1 MRGAH
6 AKKHMYHSSTTKR
19 SFSGPA
25 CRNKNVAIVFVCLSI
40 SGYGAKPE
48 QIPLQ
53 QNKVCQIIFPDKIAK
68 IRGGYNPNHFA
79 LDKYDN
85 ILYIQCLTDF
95 PNTNLSIITD
105 DTSCYM
111 LDLCYTEKSEKNA
124 YIIDIADR
132 IYVNEL
138 KPLGPGQEPSPS
150 LRSQPA
156 EDKTPTQAAV
166 LPETGEY
173 ESILKQRDFI
183 VAQNGVADK
192 AMEGFLKGIYTRA
205 NYVYFKLDITN
216 NSELPYT
223 YNYCGFAIV
232 TKKKGRMTSF
242 DRTDLSPA
250 GSYVPA
256 HTIEYKKTMTVIYK
270 FDKFNFSNDRV
281 LLIEMVED
289 NGERGLFFRVT
300 SSTFLKARKI

>member
-1 MRGAH
+1 M
-6 AKKHMYHSSTTKR
+6 
-19 SFSGPA
+19 
-25 CRNKNVAIVFVCLSI
+25 KNYIFAIVFVCLAT

-68 IRGGYNPNHFA
+68 IRGGFNPNYFA

-124 YIIDIADR
+124 YIIDITDR
-132 IYVNEL
+132 IYVNTPELSEAGL
-138 KPLGPGQEPSPS
+138 KPSSP
-150 LRSQPA
+150 LRSQPDG
-156 EDKTPTQAAV
+156 DKIPAPATAH
-166 LPETGEY
+166 PETGEY
-173 ESILKQRDFI
+173 ESILKQRHFI

-192 AMEGFLKGIYTRA
+192 AMEVFLKGIYTRD

-223 YNYCGFAIV
+223 YNYCGFTKN

-242 DRTDLSPA
+242 DRTDLTPV
-250 GSYVPA
+250 GSFVPA
-256 HTIEYKKTMTVIYK
+256 HTIEYKKTMTVVYK

>member
-1 MRGAH
+1 
-6 AKKHMYHSSTTKR
+6 MYHSSTTKR

-192 AMEGFLKGIYTRA
+192 AMEVFLKGIYTRA

>member
-1 MRGAH
+1 M
-6 AKKHMYHSSTTKR
+6 
-19 SFSGPA
+19 
-25 CRNKNVAIVFVCLSI
+25 KNYIFAIVFVCLTT

-68 IRGGYNPNHFA
+68 IRGGFNPNYFA

-132 IYVNEL
+132 IYVNTPELSEAGL
-138 KPLGPGQEPSPS
+138 KPSSP
-150 LRSQPA
+150 LRSQPDG
-156 EDKTPTQAAV
+156 DKIPAPATAH
-166 LPETGEY
+166 PETGEY

-192 AMEGFLKGIYTRA
+192 AMEVFLKGIYTRD

-242 DRTDLSPA
+242 DRTDLLRWAALSQHIQLSIRRP
-250 GSYVPA
+250 
-256 HTIEYKKTMTVIYK
+256 
-270 FDKFNFSNDRV
+270 
-281 LLIEMVED
+281 
-289 NGERGLFFRVT
+289 
-300 SSTFLKARKI
+300 

>member
-1 MRGAH
+1 M
-6 AKKHMYHSSTTKR
+6 
-19 SFSGPA
+19 
-25 CRNKNVAIVFVCLSI
+25 KNYIFAIVFVCLAT

-68 IRGGYNPNHFA
+68 IRGGFNPNYFA

-124 YIIDIADR
+124 YIIDITDS
-132 IYVNEL
+132 IYVNTPELSEAGL
-138 KPLGPGQEPSPS
+138 KPSSP
-150 LRSQPA
+150 LRSQPDG
-156 EDKTPTQAAV
+156 DKIPAPATAH
-166 LPETGEY
+166 PETGEY

-192 AMEGFLKGIYTRA
+192 AMEVFLKGIYTRD

-242 DRTDLSPA
+242 DRTDLTPV
-250 GSYVPA
+250 GSFVPA
-256 HTIEYKKTMTVIYK
+256 HTIEYKKTMTVVYK
-270 FDKFNFSNDRV
+270 FDKFNFTNDRV

>member
-1 MRGAH
+1 
-6 AKKHMYHSSTTKR
+6 MYHSSTTKR

-192 AMEGFLKGIYTRA
+192 AMEVFLKGIYTRA

-256 HTIEYKKTMTVIYK
+256 HTIEYKKTMTVVYK

>member
-1 MRGAH
+1 M
-6 AKKHMYHSSTTKR
+6 
-19 SFSGPA
+19 
-25 CRNKNVAIVFVCLSI
+25 KNYIFAIVFVCLAT

-68 IRGGYNPNHFA
+68 IRGGFNPNYFA

-95 PNTNLSIITD
+95 PSTNLSIITE

-132 IYVNEL
+132 IYVNTPDPSEAGL
-138 KPLGPGQEPSPS
+138 KPSSP
-150 LRSQPA
+150 LRSQLDGDKIPA
-156 EDKTPTQAAV
+156 PATAH
-166 LPETGEY
+166 PETGEY

-192 AMEGFLKGIYTRA
+192 AMEVFLKGIYTRDS
-205 NYVYFKLDITN
+205 NWTSPITA
-216 NSELPYT
+216 S
-223 YNYCGFAIV
+223 C
-232 TKKKGRMTSF
+232 
-242 DRTDLSPA
+242 RTPTTTAASQ
-250 GSYVPA
+250 
-256 HTIEYKKTMTVIYK
+256 
-270 FDKFNFSNDRV
+270 
-281 LLIEMVED
+281 
-289 NGERGLFFRVT
+289 
-300 SSTFLKARKI
+300 SSQKRKAE

>member
-1 MRGAH
+1 M
-6 AKKHMYHSSTTKR
+6 
-19 SFSGPA
+19 
-25 CRNKNVAIVFVCLSI
+25 KNYIFAIVFVCLATSV
-40 SGYGAKPE
+40 YGAKPE

-68 IRGGYNPNHFA
+68 IRGGFNPNYFA

-95 PNTNLSIITD
+95 PSTNLSIITE

-132 IYVNEL
+132 IYVNTPDPSEAGL
-138 KPLGPGQEPSPS
+138 KPSS
-150 LRSQPA
+150 TLRSQLDGDKIPA
-156 EDKTPTQAAV
+156 PATAH
-166 LPETGEY
+166 PETGEY

-192 AMEGFLKGIYTRA
+192 AMEVFLKGIYTRD

>member
-1 MRGAH
+1 
-6 AKKHMYHSSTTKR
+6 MYHSSTTKR

-25 CRNKNVAIVFVCLSI
+25 CRNKNVAIVFVCLAT

-68 IRGGYNPNHFA
+68 IRGGFNPNYFA

-124 YIIDIADR
+124 YIIDITDR
-132 IYVNEL
+132 IYVNTPELSEAGL
-138 KPLGPGQEPSPS
+138 KPSSP
-150 LRSQPA
+150 LRSQPDG
-156 EDKTPTQAAV
+156 DKIPAPATAH
-166 LPETGEY
+166 PETGEY

-192 AMEGFLKGIYTRA
+192 AMEVFLKGIYTRD

-242 DRTDLSPA
+242 DRTDLTPV
-250 GSYVPA
+250 GSFVPA
-256 HTIEYKKTMTVIYK
+256 HTIEYKKTMTVVYK

>member
-1 MRGAH
+1 M
-6 AKKHMYHSSTTKR
+6 
-19 SFSGPA
+19 
-25 CRNKNVAIVFVCLSI
+25 KNYIFAIVFVCLAT

-68 IRGGYNPNHFA
+68 IRGGFNPNYFA

-124 YIIDIADR
+124 YIIDITDR
-132 IYVNEL
+132 IYVNTPELSEAGL
-138 KPLGPGQEPSPS
+138 KPSSP
-150 LRSQPA
+150 LRSQPDG
-156 EDKTPTQAAV
+156 DKIPAPATAH
-166 LPETGEY
+166 PETGEY

-192 AMEGFLKGIYTRA
+192 AMEVFLKGIYTRD
-205 NYVYFKLDITN
+205 NYVYFKLNITN

-242 DRTDLSPA
+242 DRTDLTPV
-250 GSYVPA
+250 GSFVPA
-256 HTIEYKKTMTVIYK
+256 HTIEYKKTMTVVFK

>member
-1 MRGAH
+1 M
-6 AKKHMYHSSTTKR
+6 
-19 SFSGPA
+19 
-25 CRNKNVAIVFVCLSI
+25 VFVCLSI

>member
-1 MRGAH
+1 M
-6 AKKHMYHSSTTKR
+6 
-19 SFSGPA
+19 
-25 CRNKNVAIVFVCLSI
+25 KNYILAILFVCLAT

-68 IRGGYNPNHFA
+68 IRGGFNPNYFA

-95 PNTNLSIITD
+95 PNT
-105 DTSCYM
+105 
-111 LDLCYTEKSEKNA
+111 

-132 IYVNEL
+132 IYVNEQ
-138 KPLGPGQEPSPS
+138 KPLEPGQESSPS

-192 AMEGFLKGIYTRA
+192 AMEVFLKGIYTRD

-256 HTIEYKKTMTVIYK
+256 HTIEYKKTMTEIYK

>member
-1 MRGAH
+1 
-6 AKKHMYHSSTTKR
+6 MYHSSTTKR

-68 IRGGYNPNHFA
+68 IRGGFNPNYFA

-132 IYVNEL
+132 IYVNT
-138 KPLGPGQEPSPS
+138 PEPSEAGQKS
-150 LRSQPA
+150 SSLLRSKQMPRA
-156 EDKTPTQAAV
+156 WTGVIAVQVAGVHQLAA
-166 LPETGEY
+166 
-173 ESILKQRDFI
+173 S
-183 VAQNGVADK
+183 
-192 AMEGFLKGIYTRA
+192 
-205 NYVYFKLDITN
+205 
-216 NSELPYT
+216 PYR
-223 YNYCGFAIV
+223 N
-232 TKKKGRMTSF
+232 
-242 DRTDLSPA
+242 
-250 GSYVPA
+250 
-256 HTIEYKKTMTVIYK
+256 
-270 FDKFNFSNDRV
+270 
-281 LLIEMVED
+281 
-289 NGERGLFFRVT
+289 
-300 SSTFLKARKI
+300 

>member
-1 MRGAH
+1 M
-6 AKKHMYHSSTTKR
+6 
-19 SFSGPA
+19 
-25 CRNKNVAIVFVCLSI
+25 KNYIFAIVFVCLAT

-68 IRGGYNPNHFA
+68 IRGGFNPNYFA

-85 ILYIQCLTDF
+85 ILYIQCLPDF
-95 PNTNLSIITD
+95 PNSNLSIITD

-124 YIIDIADR
+124 YIIDITDR
-132 IYVNEL
+132 IYVNTPELSEAGL
-138 KPLGPGQEPSPS
+138 KPSSP
-150 LRSQPA
+150 LRSQPDG
-156 EDKTPTQAAV
+156 DKIPAPATAH
-166 LPETGEY
+166 PETGEY

-192 AMEGFLKGIYTRA
+192 AMEVFLKGIYTRD

-242 DRTDLSPA
+242 DRTDLTPV
-250 GSYVPA
+250 GSFVPA
-256 HTIEYKKTMTVIYK
+256 HTIEYKKTMTVVYK

>member
-1 MRGAH
+1 M
-6 AKKHMYHSSTTKR
+6 KKYI
-19 SFSGPA
+19 FL
-25 CRNKNVAIVFVCLSI
+25 IVSI
-40 SGYGAKPE
+40 GFAVSAYGAKPE

-68 IRGGYNPNHFA
+68 IRGGFNPNYFA

-85 ILYIQCLTDF
+85 ILYIQCLTEF

-111 LDLCYTEKSEKNA
+111 LDLCYTEKSEINA
-124 YIIDIADR
+124 YIIDISER
-132 IYVNEL
+132 IYVN
-138 KPLGPGQEPSPS
+138 KQESSEAEEAASPA
-150 LRSQPA
+150 LRSQPTG
-156 EDKTPTQAAV
+156 DKLPASAAAV
-166 LPETGEY
+166 QGAEEY
-173 ESILKQRDFI
+173 ESVLKQRDFI

-192 AMEGFLKGIYTRA
+192 AMEVFLKGIYTRD

-223 YNYCGFAIV
+223 YNYCGFAII

-242 DRTDLSPA
+242 DRADLSPV

-256 HTIEYKKTMTVIYK
+256 QTIEYKKTMTVIYK

-289 NGERGLFFRVT
+289 DGERGLFFRVT

>member
-1 MRGAH
+1 M
-6 AKKHMYHSSTTKR
+6 
-19 SFSGPA
+19 
-25 CRNKNVAIVFVCLSI
+25 KNYISAIVFACFAI

-48 QIPLQ
+48 QISLQ
-53 QNKVCQIIFPDKIAK
+53 QNKVCQIIFPDKITK
-68 IRGGYNPNHFA
+68 IRGGFNPNYFA

-132 IYVNEL
+132 IYVNEQT
-138 KPLGPGQEPSPS
+138 PSEATGQSPSP
-150 LRSQPA
+150 QPA
-156 EDKTPTQAAV
+156 GDKIPAAARD
-166 LPETGEY
+166 TGEY
-173 ESILKQRDFI
+173 ELVLKQRDFI
-183 VAQNGVADK
+183 VTQNGVADK
-192 AMEGFLKGIYTRA
+192 AMEVFLKGIYTRD

-223 YNYCGFAIV
+223 YNYCGFAII
-232 TKKKGRMTSF
+232 TKKKGKMTSF
-242 DRTDLSPA
+242 DRTDLTPVS
-250 GSYVPA
+250 SCVPA

>member
-1 MRGAH
+1 M
-6 AKKHMYHSSTTKR
+6 
-19 SFSGPA
+19 
-25 CRNKNVAIVFVCLSI
+25 KNYIFAIVFVCLAT

-68 IRGGYNPNHFA
+68 IRGGFNPNYFA

-95 PNTNLSIITD
+95 PSTNLSIITE

-132 IYVNEL
+132 IYVNTPDPSEAGL
-138 KPLGPGQEPSPS
+138 KPSSP
-150 LRSQPA
+150 LRSQLDGDKIPA
-156 EDKTPTQAAV
+156 PATAH
-166 LPETGEY
+166 PETGEY

-192 AMEGFLKGIYTRA
+192 AMEVFLKGIYTRD

-256 HTIEYKKTMTVIYK
+256 HTL
-270 FDKFNFSNDRV
+270 S
-281 LLIEMVED
+281 LIH
-289 NGERGLFFRVT
+289 
-300 SSTFLKARKI
+300 I

>member
-111 LDLCYTEKSEKNA
+111 LDLCYTEKSEKNT

>member
-1 MRGAH
+1 M
-6 AKKHMYHSSTTKR
+6 
-19 SFSGPA
+19 
-25 CRNKNVAIVFVCLSI
+25 KNYIFAIVFVCLAT

-68 IRGGYNPNHFA
+68 IRGGFNPNYFA

-95 PNTNLSIITD
+95 PNTTLAIIPD
-105 DTSCYM
+105 DPSCYM

-124 YIIDIADR
+124 YIIDITDR
-132 IYVNEL
+132 IYVNTPELSEAGL
-138 KPLGPGQEPSPS
+138 KPSSP
-150 LRSQPA
+150 LRSQPDG
-156 EDKTPTQAAV
+156 DKIPAPATAH
-166 LPETGEY
+166 PETGEY

-192 AMEGFLKGIYTRA
+192 AMEVFLKGIYTRD

-242 DRTDLSPA
+242 DRTDLTPV
-250 GSYVPA
+250 GSFVPA
-256 HTIEYKKTMTVIYK
+256 HTIEYKKTMTVVYK

>member
-1 MRGAH
+1 M
-6 AKKHMYHSSTTKR
+6 
-19 SFSGPA
+19 
-25 CRNKNVAIVFVCLSI
+25 KNYIFAIVFVCLSI

-68 IRGGYNPNHFA
+68 IRGGFNPNYFA

-95 PNTNLSIITD
+95 PSTNLSIITE

-132 IYVNEL
+132 IYVNTPELSEAGL
-138 KPLGPGQEPSPS
+138 KPSSP
-150 LRSQPA
+150 LRSQPDG
-156 EDKTPTQAAV
+156 DKIPAPATAH
-166 LPETGEY
+166 PETGEY

-242 DRTDLSPA
+242 DRTDLTPV
-250 GSYVPA
+250 GSFVPA